1 MLECIVVDDQTIEVY
16 NAKADEYSKIGGFTT
31 NKHLKDF
38 VELHN
43 KNDKVLDLGCGH
55 GSAAFYML
63 NSGLNCHAIDA
74 SAKMVELANQ
84 KFNIKAKVCTFDKL
98 DWAKSFNGI
107 YASFSLL
114 HVDQIEFLKI
124 LRVIKRILLPDG
136 KLGLGM
142 KLGTGTKRDSI
153 GRFYAYYTEDELI
166 KHLEGIGLRLIRRYS
181 GSSKGLAGDVEPW
194 IFLIGQSQL

>member
-1 MLECIVVDDQTIEVY
+1 
-16 NAKADEYSKIGGFTT
+16 
-31 NKHLKDF
+31 
-38 VELHN
+38 
-43 KNDKVLDLGCGH
+43 
-55 GSAAFYML
+55 ML

-142 KLGTGTKRDSI
+142 NLGTGTKRDSI